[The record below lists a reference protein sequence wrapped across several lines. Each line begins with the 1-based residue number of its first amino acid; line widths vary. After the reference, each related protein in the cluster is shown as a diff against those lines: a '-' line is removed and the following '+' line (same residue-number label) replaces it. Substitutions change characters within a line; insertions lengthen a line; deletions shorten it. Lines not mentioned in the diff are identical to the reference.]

1 MSLRAICFHSHF
13 YQPLREDPW
22 LGVVEPEPEAAPD
35 RDWNARI
42 TRQCYRPFGQARILD
57 HAERLAEVTN
67 LYGATSWNVGPALA
81 AWLATH
87 APDVLA
93 AMRAADAEGVVR
105 GGHGHAWAQ
114 PWGHPILPLST
125 PRDIATQVQWG
136 LADFT
141 YRFGRPA
148 EGMWLPEM
156 AVDVPTLVGLADA
169 GVALTMLSPHQ
180 ARRVRPLGAADDA
193 WQPVTAATLDTTC
206 VYRCRLPGERAID
219 VVFRDAVVSAE
230 VAFGDDLRD
239 GARLAGR
246 LRERLAAA
254 RGDALVTVAVDGET
268 YGHHHRFGEMA
279 LAFALRALREDPS
292 ITILAPAAFRAQA
305 PATWEVDL
313 VPETSWSCP
322 HGIERWRSDCGCRTP
337 GATPWSHGWR
347 APLRL
352 AIDWLRD
359 ELAVLYA
366 ARAGEVLRDP
376 WGARDRYVEC
386 LLTPARLEGFLATE
400 AGSRPSPANAVQA
413 RRALEMARHALAMQ
427 TSCGWFFDDLAG
439 REALLVL
446 RHAARAMELAE
457 TLGRRLEA
465 GFLERLSG
473 ARSELAGGADG
484 AAVWRRWVRPS
495 RPMAVRVAGTTALL
509 AVLGHTVRLPGYDVQ
524 FSSEPAHGRLDAEA
538 RVIETTTGAATRV
551 EVVADA
557 TAEGGPVC
565 AIGDDR
571 LDLREVF
578 GVQREQVLD
587 AVGRSAVARVRAGR
601 RAALQESAALLE
613 PLLAGGGRL
622 SVEVGL
628 LLGYE
633 EADAIAMALA
643 AGTADLDGLI
653 ARVTTLRARGVAMP
667 AEWLARRLARAVE
680 DRVAEL
686 PAAAPAALRLLDL
699 ATAIGAAPD
708 LGAAQVRLLAWWR
721 TAAPADRM
729 TGPVTALLDRLRVA
743 PRA

>member
-1 MSLRAICFHSHF
+1 MTLRAICFHSHF

-22 LGVVEPEPEAAPD
+22 LGLVEPEPEAAPD

-42 TRQCYRPFGQARILD
+42 TRECYRPFGQARILD
-57 HAERLAEVTN
+57 HADRLAEVTN
-67 LYGATSWNVGPALA
+67 LYGATSWNVGPTLA
-81 AWLATH
+81 AWLASH
-87 APDVLA
+87 APDVLG

-105 GGHGHAWAQ
+105 GGFGHAWAQ

-125 PRDIATQVQWG
+125 ARDVATQVRWG
-136 LADFT
+136 LRDFAH
-141 YRFGRPA
+141 RFGRPA

-169 GVALTMLSPHQ
+169 GVLLTMLSPHQ

-193 WQPVTAATLDTTC
+193 WRAVTATTLDASR
-206 VYRCRLPGERAID
+206 VYRCRLPGDRAID
-219 VVFRDAVVSAE
+219 VVFRDAVASAE

-239 GARLAGR
+239 GALLAGR

-254 RGDALVTVAVDGET
+254 RGNALVTVAVDGET

-292 ITILAPAAFRAQA
+292 ISVLGPAAFRAQA
-305 PATWEVDL
+305 PAEWEVDL

-322 HGIERWRSDCGCRTP
+322 HGIERWRSDCGCRTAA
-337 GATPWSHGWR
+337 ATGWSQSWR

-359 ELAVLYA
+359 EIAVLYA

-386 LLTPARLEGFLATE
+386 LLAPARVEGFVATE
-400 AGSRPSPANAVQA
+400 AGARPSPANAVQA

-446 RHAARAMELAE
+446 RHAARALELAE
-457 TLGRRLEA
+457 TLGRRLEP

-473 ARSELAGGADG
+473 ARSALAGGADG
-484 AAVWRRWVRPS
+484 AEVWRRHVRPA
-495 RPMAVRVAGTTALL
+495 RPVAVRVAGTTALL
-509 AVLGHTVRLPGYDVQ
+509 AVLGHGVRLPGYDVQ
-524 FSSEPAHGRLDAEA
+524 FSSAPSSGRLDAEA

-551 EVVADA
+551 EVDADA
-557 TAEGGPVC
+557 TSDGGPVC
-565 AIGDDR
+565 RIGEDR
-571 LDLREVF
+571 LDLRDAF

-587 AVGRSAVARVRAGR
+587 AVGRAAVGRVRAGR
-601 RAALQESAALLE
+601 RAALEASAALLE
-613 PLLAGGGRL
+613 PLLAGGERL
-622 SVEVGL
+622 SVELGL

-643 AGTADLDGLI
+643 AGTADLDDLI

-667 AEWLARRLARAVE
+667 ADWLAPRLAQAVE
-680 DRVAEL
+680 DRVAAL
-686 PAAAPAALRLLDL
+686 PAGAPAALRLLDL
-699 ATAIGAAPD
+699 AAAIGASPD
-708 LGAAQVRLLAWWR
+708 LGPAQVRTLAWWH
-721 TAAPADRM
+721 TAAPGDRM

-743 PRA
+743 PRG